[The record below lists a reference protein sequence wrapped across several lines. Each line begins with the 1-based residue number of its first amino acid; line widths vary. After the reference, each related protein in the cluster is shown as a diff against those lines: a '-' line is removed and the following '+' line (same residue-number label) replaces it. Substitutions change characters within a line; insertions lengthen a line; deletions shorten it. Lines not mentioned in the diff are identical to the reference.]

1 VAQCIFALLQHYNV
15 GNSQRFTVTLLSLW
29 KHRNTKLW
37 QDFDETVA
45 QAINGVPHL
54 IEDWTSA
61 NSINQHT
68 TPPAPPPLHGLPRA
82 QHGTAPTASS
92 TTAWQR
98 PPHGRLKCN
107 VDASFFETLNKTGI
121 RM

>member
-15 GNSQRFTVTLLSLW
+15 GNSQRFIVTLLSLW

-45 QAINGVPHL
+45 QAINEVPHL

-68 TPPAPPPLHGLPRA
+68 TPPAPPPPSR
-82 QHGTAPTASS
+82 SS
-92 TTAWQR
+92 TCPAW
-98 PPHGRLKCN
+98 HGPDSLVYYSLATSPSWPAEMQC
-107 VDASFFETLNKTGI
+107 
-121 RM
+121 